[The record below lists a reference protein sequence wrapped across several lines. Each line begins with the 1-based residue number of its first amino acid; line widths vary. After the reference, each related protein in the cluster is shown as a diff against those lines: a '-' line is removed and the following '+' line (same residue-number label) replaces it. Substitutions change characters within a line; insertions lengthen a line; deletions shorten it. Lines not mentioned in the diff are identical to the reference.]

1 MTVNQRV
8 TVHHSALSDLEPVIL
23 HDLMALRS
31 AVFVVEQNC
40 AYLDLDGRDVEPLTE
55 HVWTAD
61 ERSLTAYLRVLT
73 EPDGAA
79 RVGRVCTRADARGAG
94 LAAALLTDVL
104 DRNPGRVI
112 VLEAQEHLADWYG
125 RFGFVPTGPSYIED
139 GIPHVPMRREP
150 ASQPAPTSQ
159 PAATLSTPAR

>member
-1 MTVNQRV
+1 MVLNQRV
-8 TVHHSALSDLEPVIL
+8 TVHRSALPDLEPL
-23 HDLMALRS
+23 TLYGLAALRS

-55 HVWTAD
+55 HLWTAD
-61 ERSLTAYLRVLT
+61 ERGPTAYLRVLT

-79 RVGRVCTRADARGAG
+79 RVGRVCTRVDARGAG

-104 DRNPGRVI
+104 DRNFGRVI
-112 VLEAQEHLADWYG
+112 VLEAQAHLADWYG
-125 RFGFVPTGPSYIED
+125 RFGFVRSGAGYLED

-150 ASQPAPTSQ
+150 TAS
-159 PAATLSTPAR
+159 